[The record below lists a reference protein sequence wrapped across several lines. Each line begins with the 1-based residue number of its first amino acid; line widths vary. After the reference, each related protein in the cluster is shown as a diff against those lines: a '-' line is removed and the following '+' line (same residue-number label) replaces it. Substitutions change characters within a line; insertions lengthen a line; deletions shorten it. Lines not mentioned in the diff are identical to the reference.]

1 MFNLDTIKE
10 TLSHIKMEHKLDQN
24 EKRVMSFAILTL
36 GLLED
41 MTGSIEAEAQDTS
54 SIATKEPHNTTCL
67 SCGRTFYGKSKPQSY
82 SMDKECKAPDKCPW
96 CGEELR
102 YNFIDMVF
110 ETTNK
115 ISVDNP

>member
-41 MTGSIEAEAQDTS
+41 MTGSIEVEAQDTS
-54 SIATKEPHNTTCL
+54 SIVTKEPRNTRCL
-67 SCGRTFYGKSKPQSY
+67 QCGRTFCRIAFSSLRCPHCREDRPKMFQPT
-82 SMDKECKAPDKCPW
+82 DFCKKNIC
-96 CGEELR
+96 R
-102 YNFIDMVF
+102 
-110 ETTNK
+110 
-115 ISVDNP
+115 